1 MRISQNVN
9 DSTHEVELARGASL
23 RRLLLMALLAV
34 AVSAAAWAQ
43 ETTGTITGSV
53 TDQSGAVLPGV
64 SITLR
69 NTNTEL
75 SRTVV
80 TNENGSYTATLLP
93 IGTYEVTFRRQGVQ
107 QVTLRNVAVHVNDRL
122 QLDTKLTLG
131 GLAENVEVTAPR
143 PLAHPGPPLQS

>member
-9 DSTHEVELARGASL
+9 DGTHEVEVARDASV
-23 RRLLLMALLAV
+23 RKLLPMVLLAV

-53 TDQSGAVLPGV
+53 TDQTGAVLPGV

-69 NTNTEL
+69 NTNTEV

-93 IGTYEVTFRRQGVQ
+93 IWPYQRTVQ
-107 QVTLRNVAVHVNDRL
+107 R
-122 QLDTKLTLG
+122 
-131 GLAENVEVTAPR
+131 
-143 PLAHPGPPLQS
+143 S